1 MKSAVIRRLVPTLTA
16 LALAATLA
24 ACGSDTSSG
33 AGATGS
39 SAGAASGA
47 ASGVSVDVGTG
58 SIAPHDT
65 NNIAVMLQAGPTY
78 SDTQNKAEGA
88 QAAAKDLGVTADVF
102 FSNLDP
108 ATELT
113 NYNTIINSGKYG
125 AIVVQAV
132 SPQLCKL
139 MPEDAIKHQLLIAV
153 MGGPLC
159 ATGTEEGEALR
170 APGTLTY
177 VDQNNLINGATTMFD
192 GAAKMLGDG
201 PQKVLL
207 VFGNEGHPTV
217 VAHETA
223 WDTFAAAH
231 PNWEVVGKV
240 YTDWTTPGAYASTQN
255 LLQAN
260 PEATVAF
267 STYVDITAG
276 LTKAIQDQNLTDQI
290 SVFETSGGTQVSQDL
305 IKSGALKG
313 SVPTY
318 PYDVAYAAMKSVVDA
333 ANGQKVPG
341 YILLDKFAT
350 IPMITQDTVDQYSER

>member
-1 MKSAVIRRLVPTLTA
+1 MRSTIIRRLVPALTAAA
-16 LALAATLA
+16 LALTLT
-24 ACGSDTSSG
+24 ACGSDTG
-33 AGATGS
+33 T
-39 SAGAASGA
+39 AASGSTTA
-47 ASGVSVDVGTG
+47 AGSASGSAGGTSVNVGTG

-88 QAAAKDLGVTADVF
+88 QAAAKELGVTADIF

-108 ATELT
+108 ATELS

-139 MPEDAIKHQLLIAV
+139 MPEDAIKHQILISV

-159 ATGTEEGEALR
+159 ATGTEQGPALQ

-177 VDQNNLINGATTMFD
+177 VDQNNLINGATAMYD

-207 VFGNEGHPTV
+207 VFGNQGHPTV

-231 PNWEVVGKV
+231 PNWEVIGKV
-240 YTDWTTPGAYASTQN
+240 YTYWTTPGSYASTQN
-255 LLQAN
+255 LLQAH
-260 PEATVAF
+260 PDATVAF

-276 LTKAIQDQNLTDQI
+276 LVKAIQDQNLTDQI
-290 SVFETSGGTQVSQDL
+290 SVFESSGGTEVSTDL

-313 SVPTY
+313 SVPIY
-318 PYDVAYAAMKSVVDA
+318 SYDVAYAAVKSIVDA
-333 ANGQKVPG
+333 AAGKQVPG
-341 YILLDKFAT
+341 YILLDKYST
-350 IPMITQDTVDQYSER
+350 IPMITSDNVGQYSER

>member
-1 MKSAVIRRLVPTLTA
+1 
-16 LALAATLA
+16 
-24 ACGSDTSSG
+24 
-33 AGATGS
+33 
-39 SAGAASGA
+39 
-47 ASGVSVDVGTG
+47 
-58 SIAPHDT
+58 
-65 NNIAVMLQAGPTY
+65 
-78 SDTQNKAEGA
+78 
-88 QAAAKDLGVTADVF
+88 VTADVF
-102 FSNLDP
+102 YSNLDP

-132 SPQLCKL
+132 SPQLCKT
-139 MPEDAIKHQLLIAV
+139 MPEDAIKHQILVAV

-159 ATGTEEGEALR
+159 ATGTETGEALR

-177 VDQNNLINGATTMFD
+177 VDQNNLINGAAAMFD

-207 VFGNEGHPTV
+207 VFGSQGHPTV

-260 PEATVAF
+260 PDATVAF

-276 LTKAIQDQNLTDQI
+276 LTKAIADQGLTDKI
-290 SVFETSGGTQVSQDL
+290 SVFESSGGTQVSTDL
-305 IKSGALKG
+305 IKSGAIKG
-313 SVPTY
+313 SVPIY
-318 PYDVAYAAMKSVVDA
+318 SYDVAYAGVKAVEDA

-341 YILLDKFAT
+341 YILLDKYAK
-350 IPMITQDTVDQYSER
+350 IPMITQANLDQYSER

>member
-1 MKSAVIRRLVPTLTA
+1 MNSAVTRRLVPAL
-16 LALAATLA
+16 LALGLATTLA
-24 ACGSDTSSG
+24 ACGSASQG
-33 AGATGS
+33 AAGS
-39 SAGAASGA
+39 STAGSV
-47 ASGVSVDVGTG
+47 SGVSVDVGTG
-58 SIAPHDT
+58 TIAPHDT
-65 NNIAVMLQAGPTY
+65 GTIAVMLQAGPTY
-78 SDTQNKAEGA
+78 SDTANKAAGA
-88 QAAAKDLGVTADVF
+88 QAAAKDLGVTADIF
-102 FSNLDP
+102 YSNLDP

-139 MPEDAIKHQLLIAV
+139 MPDDAVKHQLLVAV

-159 ATGTEEGEALR
+159 ATGTETGDALR

-177 VDQNNLINGATTMFD
+177 VDQNNLIDAATTMFD

-207 VFGNEGHPTV
+207 VFGNQGHPTV

-240 YTDWTTPGAYASTQN
+240 YTDWTTPGSYASTQN

-260 PEATVAF
+260 PDATVAF
-267 STYVDITAG
+267 STYIDISAG
-276 LTKAIQDQNLTDQI
+276 LTKAIADQNLTDKI
-290 SVFETSGGTQVSQDL
+290 SVFETSGGTQVSLDL
-305 IKSGALKG
+305 ITSGALEG
-313 SVPTY
+313 SVPIY
-318 PYDVAYAAMKSVVDA
+318 SYDVAYAGVKAIDDA
-333 ANGQKVPG
+333 ANGQTVPG
-341 YILLDKFAT
+341 YIRLDKYAK
-350 IPMITQDTVDQYSER
+350 IPMITQDTLDQYSER